1 MSNKKVITLDKKVIT
16 HLENRQSFFDL
27 LQVNPGLIIIKFGA
41 QWCGPCKQIAPVV
54 DAFFGTSPENVL
66 CVELDIDQSFDV
78 YTLMKSKKMIQGVPT
93 LMCFKKGNVTFIPD
107 DSVVGS
113 RPADLNSFFKRC
125 GNHLLSANRLV

>member
-1 MSNKKVITLDKKVIT
+1 MSNKQVIT

-27 LQVNPGLIIIKFGA
+27 LRINPGLVVIKFGA
-41 QWCGPCKQIAPVV
+41 QWCRPCKQIAPVV

-93 LMCFKKGNVTFIPD
+93 IMCFKKGNLTFIPD
-107 DSVVGS
+107 DSVIGS
-113 RPADLNSFFKRC
+113 RPLDLHGFFKRC
-125 GNHLLSANRLV
+125 GDHLVSANRLVV